1 MSQPGQSTEHRVIL
15 ALRNAIYHWSRVSTQ
30 GDPHSA
36 EHYAALRAKGHS
48 HGRALRG
55 VGDRWLAMLMAM
67 LKSGTEYDPAL
78 RQKKTAV
85 SESSV

>member
-1 MSQPGQSTEHRVIL
+1 MPNNTPLS
-15 ALRNAIYHWSRVSTQ
+15 
-30 GDPHSA
+30 
-36 EHYAALRAKGHS
+36 AKGQS

-55 VGDRWLAMLMAM
+55 VGDRWLAILMAM
-67 LKSGTEYDPAL
+67 LKSGTQYDPAL